1 MVDVGEINKIWGI
14 AGIAAQFLLISTKFR
29 RKLDEFGLWDALTCR
44 PALQCSAA
52 STPRAL
58 AWCNGQAASPQRGW
72 HEDTPKSSTFLGFS
86 SINQPEN
93 RIPHVWNPPY
103 LCYNISMT
111 GYALRYIFR
120 GLHSMR
126 SPWFV
131 SLALLLVE
139 TTYVSRFS
147 FCDCAVSISTCHC
160 HVLPRSSSW

>member
-1 MVDVGEINKIWGI
+1 MSGKPDIWGI
-14 AGIAAQFLLISTKFR
+14 AGIAAQFLFISTKTGWIWTTLGCPHLPPCTAVFR
-29 RKLDEFGLWDALTCR
+29 REYSKSSCMVQR
-44 PALQCSAA
+44 PGSFTSACEV
-52 STPRAL
+52 S
-58 AWCNGQAASPQRGW
+58 W
-72 HEDTPKSSTFLGFS
+72 HEDTHKSSTFLGFS
-86 SINQPEN
+86 SINQPF